1 MSVQLHHVAVVAA
14 DPEASVRRSAVRALG
29 EIGEANQ
36 AIPAATRARIEAAA
50 RPVVERALQDDDKD
64 VTLGTVSSAPR
75 GAHMLKTVIRTTVVS
90 VLIVAIFYGITKG
103 LGYSFDDIPRFVP
116 KSD

>member
-1 MSVQLHHVAVVAA
+1 MTWISLFAVFFIIWWTVLFAML
-14 DPEASVRRSAVRALG
+14 PFGLR
-29 EIGEANQ
+29 
-36 AIPAATRARIEAAA
+36 T
-50 RPVVERALQDDDKD
+50 QDDDKD

>member
-1 MSVQLHHVAVVAA
+1 MTWISLFAVFFIIWWTVLFAML
-14 DPEASVRRSAVRALG
+14 PFGLR
-29 EIGEANQ
+29 
-36 AIPAATRARIEAAA
+36 T
-50 RPVVERALQDDDKD
+50 QDDDKD

-75 GAHMLKTVIRTTVVS
+75 GAHMLKSVIRTTVVS

-116 KSD
+116 TSD